1 MNKEFAEL
9 KNEHSLPGTTEKRK
23 IEILKEMC
31 DNLIR
36 RNGGSNVFP
45 DVLVIDENNFT
56 IDELY
61 KADGILNRLEAAQK
75 MKDASDTARKSALE
89 KNKYSPD
96 SPYPPK
102 GE

>member
-9 KNEHSLPGTTEKRK
+9 KNELWRIKK
-23 IEILKEMC
+23 AMY

-45 DVLVIDENNFT
+45 GGLVIDENNFT

-61 KADGILNRLEAAQK
+61 KVDGILNSQKTTQK
-75 MKDASDTARKSALE
+75 MEDASDTARKSALE

-96 SPYPPK
+96 NPYPPK
-102 GE
+102 GK